1 MGALVKN
8 RDKFGGNSIY
18 IYMMDVGVMR
28 DEGVHRRE
36 REDEMKT
43 GPVSY
48 FNPR

>member
-1 MGALVKN
+1 MLKIGKN
-8 RDKFGGNSIY
+8 SGVTVY
-18 IYMMDVGVMR
+18 IYVMDVGVMR

-48 FNPR
+48 

>member
-1 MGALVKN
+1 M
-8 RDKFGGNSIY
+8 GNSIY
-18 IYMMDVGVMR
+18 IYMMDVGVVR